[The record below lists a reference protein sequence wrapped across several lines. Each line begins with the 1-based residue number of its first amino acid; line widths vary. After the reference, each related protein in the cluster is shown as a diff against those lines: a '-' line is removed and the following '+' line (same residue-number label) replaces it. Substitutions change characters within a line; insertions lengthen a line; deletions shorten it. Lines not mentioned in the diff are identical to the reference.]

1 MFKRK
6 ISEDL
11 ELDEIFF
18 DKHQLTGRD
27 IKWADKLEKP
37 VPRASIRVLSA
48 VIFIFLLITLARSA
62 YFSLIRTD
70 YYLAKAESNYIKEVW
85 DFAPRG
91 VIYDTRLKPLAQNE
105 SVFNLVAVPAEL
117 PRDRKVQEKIIAT
130 LSETVGLEPLELKN
144 ILGDIDRFSFRPVP
158 VLEDLGR
165 EELLAVKAKLND
177 LPGFRLEHNFKRSYI
192 AGGIFSHILGY
203 TGRVSEA
210 DIKKNKDYLLTEV
223 IGKDGLEYQYDKNLR
238 GGRGITL
245 IETKARGGIGRTI
258 SSQSS
263 RAGNNLVLFIDIDL
277 QEKLT
282 QVMKATLAAT
292 GLIKGAAVALDPKS
306 GGVLALQSFPLF
318 DGGRLKDDDY
328 KNIFTDAD
336 RPLFNRAISG
346 LYPPGSTAKPFL
358 GVAALQEGIVDDK
371 TTIMDTGSITVGS
384 QIFKGWTVLGIVDI
398 YKAIAMSSNIFFYT
412 VGGGYGNIKGLG
424 PEKIGDYF
432 KRFGFASASGIDL
445 PGEAAG
451 LIPGPQWKRQ
461 TKKESWFIGDTYN
474 ISIGQGDVQVTPLQL
489 AVATAA
495 IANKGVLL
503 KPRLVKSVTD
513 NQGKIIS
520 STQPEIIRQN
530 FVDPKALAII
540 REAMHQTITSGSGRS
555 LSKIPGSAGGKTG
568 TAQTG
573 IGNNTHAW
581 FTVFAP
587 YEEPKIVLTVLV
599 ENGGEGSSIAAPIAR
614 DVLEWYLNKN

>member
-1 MFKRK
+1 M
-6 ISEDL
+6 SENL

-37 VPRASIRVLSA
+37 IPQTNIRVLGII
-48 VIFIFLLITLARSA
+48 VFIFLAITLARSA
-62 YFSLIRTD
+62 YFSLIRPD

-85 DFAPRG
+85 EFAPRG

-105 SVFNLVAVPAEL
+105 SVFNLVAIPAEL
-117 PRDRKVQEKIIAT
+117 PRDKKVQEKIMAT
-130 LSETVGLEPLELKN
+130 LSEAVGLEPLELKN

-165 EELLAVKAKLND
+165 EELLAIKAKLND
-177 LPGFRLEHNFKRSYI
+177 LPGFRLEHNFKRDYFS
-192 AGGIFSHILGY
+192 GGVFSHILGY
-203 TGRVSEA
+203 TGRVSET
-210 DIKKNKDYLLTEV
+210 DIKKNEDYLLTEV

-238 GGRGITL
+238 GQPGLTL
-245 IETKARGGIGRTI
+245 IETKARGGLGRTI

-263 RAGNNLVLFIDIDL
+263 RAGNNLVLFIDADL

-292 GLIKGAAVALDPKS
+292 GLTKGAAVALDPKS

-328 KNIFTDAD
+328 KNIFTDSN

-358 GVAALQEGIVDDK
+358 GVAALQEGVVNDK
-371 TTIMDTGSITVGS
+371 TKITDTGSITVGS

-451 LIPGPQWKRQ
+451 LIPGPQWKKQ

-513 NQGKIIS
+513 NQGKVIS
-520 STQPEIIRQN
+520 STQPEIISQN
-530 FVDPKALAII
+530 FVKPEALAII

-587 YEEPKIVLTVLV
+587 YDDPKIVLTVLV

-614 DVLEWYLNKN
+614 DVLEWYLQK